1 MTNGSINSKK
11 TPISGPSLANLEPIL
26 DTLFSSLAPPSTSLY
41 LEICDDAISFIG
53 AAVDRVFA
61 TDGEVSFAD
70 LWDVGLWLAVAFK
83 KGV

>member
-1 MTNGSINSKK
+1 VTSEANNRKK
-11 TPISGPSLANLEPIL
+11 TPIRGPSLANLEPIL
-26 DTLFSSLAPPSTSLY
+26 DKLFSCFVPPPTSLY
-41 LEICDDAISFIG
+41 LEIYDDAISFFG

-61 TDGEVSFAD
+61 TDAEVSFAD